1 MPSYRGRQEADIDAS
16 PQACFDALTDYERLP
31 EWQRA
36 VKSARIVERGDD
48 HDVVE
53 YEVDAKLTTLK
64 YRLKQCYDEPSL
76 IDSEYVEGAFRSMS
90 GRWTFERRPGGRTLA
105 AVEIEVDPGRWVPGP
120 IKNAIEDA
128 LLKRALQDLRS
139 RVETTGRG

>member
-1 MPSYRGRQEADIDAS
+1 MASYRGRQEAEVGAP

-36 VKSARIVERGDD
+36 VKAARVVERGDD

-64 YRLKQCYDEPSL
+64 YRLKQCYEEPSL
-76 IDSEYVEGAFRSMS
+76 IDSEYVDGAFRSMS
-90 GRWTFERRPGGRTLA
+90 GRWTFEPRPGGRTLA
-105 AVEIEVDPGRWVPGP
+105 AVEISVDPGRWVPGP
-120 IKNAIEDA
+120 VKHAIEDA
-128 LLKRALQDLRS
+128 LLKRALEDLRS
-139 RVETTGRG
+139 RVEAAARG

>member
-1 MPSYRGRQEADIDAS
+1 MPAYGECRVAEIDAP

-36 VKSARIVERGDD
+36 VKHARVVEHAAG

-64 YRLKQCYDEPSL
+64 YRLKQCYEEPAL
-76 IDSEYVEGAFRSMS
+76 IDSEYVAGAFRSMS
-90 GRWTFERRPGGRTLA
+90 GRWTFEPRPGGRTLA
-105 AVEIEVDPGRWVPGP
+105 AVEISVDPGRWVPGP
-120 IKNAIEDA
+120 VKKAIEDA
-128 LLKRALQDLRS
+128 LLKRALEDLRD
-139 RVETTGRG
+139 RVEDRSGG